1 MGYYSEEF
9 LKKQEEDTICE
20 NLQFTDEEL
29 VEIYNALGY
38 TSCTINL
45 INGVLQNNALVTD
58 IEESNRFRNSVR
70 VKIGYE
76 LANRGCIN

>member
-9 LKKQEEDTICE
+9 LRKQEEDTECE

-38 TSCTINL
+38 TSCTMNL
-45 INGVLQNNALVTD
+45 INGVLQNSEVVAD
-58 IEESNRFRNSVR
+58 IEESNRFRNAVR